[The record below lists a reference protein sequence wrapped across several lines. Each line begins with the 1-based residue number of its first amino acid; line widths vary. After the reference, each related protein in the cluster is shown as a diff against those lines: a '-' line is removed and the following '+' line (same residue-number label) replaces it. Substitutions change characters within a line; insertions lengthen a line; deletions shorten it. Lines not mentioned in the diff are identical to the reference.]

1 MTTTTLDRTKY
12 LYPEERRGLMAM
24 LADEA
29 ILARAKGHK
38 LPIRDEMAIKLCF
51 MGGVRAS
58 ETVALDIRDVLL
70 VHGRPPRL
78 VVRHGK
84 GDKRREV
91 PLPKALKKPLEE
103 YLAWLERAGF
113 RTDPEAPLFPSRA
126 GGRMTRSALWR
137 RWAAALERAG
147 LEHRPLHS
155 TRHTCGVTVYRS
167 SKDLL
172 LVQRL
177 LGHARPG
184 TTAIYAS
191 VLDEDVQAAQDAAWD
206 DGEGED
212 REARRCPP

>member
-1 MTTTTLDRTKY
+1 MTTPTLDRTKY
-12 LYPEERRGLMAM
+12 LLPDERQGLMAM

-38 LPIRDEMAIKLCF
+38 LPVRDEMAFKVSF
-51 MGGVRAS
+51 QGGVRAS

-70 VHGRPPRL
+70 IHGRPPRL
-78 VVRHGK
+78 VVRNGK
-84 GDKRREV
+84 GGKRREI
-91 PLPKALKKPLEE
+91 PLPKSLRKPLEE
-103 YLAWLERAGF
+103 YIEWLGLAGF
-113 RTDPEAPLFPSRA
+113 RTDPGAPLFPSRA

-206 DGEGED
+206 DDDGEG
-212 REARRCPP
+212 

>member
-1 MTTTTLDRTKY
+1 MTTTTLDTNKY
-12 LYPEERRGLMAM
+12 LLPDERRSLMAM

-38 LPIRDEMAIKLCF
+38 LPVRDEMAIKVSF
-51 MGGVRAS
+51 PGGVRAS

-91 PLPKALKKPLEE
+91 PLPKTLRKPLEE
-103 YLAWLERAGF
+103 YIEWLGHAGF
-113 RTDPEAPLFPSRA
+113 RTDPDAPLFPSRT
-126 GGRMTRSALWR
+126 GTRMTRSALWR
-137 RWAAALERAG
+137 RWAAVLERAG
-147 LEHRPLHS
+147 IEHRPLHA
-155 TRHTCGVTVYRS
+155 TRHTTGVTVYRAT
-167 SKDLL
+167 KDLL

-177 LGHARPG
+177 LGHAQPG

-191 VLDEDVQAAQDAAWD
+191 VLDEDVEAAQDAAWD
-206 DGEGED
+206 DED
-212 REARRCPP
+212 AV